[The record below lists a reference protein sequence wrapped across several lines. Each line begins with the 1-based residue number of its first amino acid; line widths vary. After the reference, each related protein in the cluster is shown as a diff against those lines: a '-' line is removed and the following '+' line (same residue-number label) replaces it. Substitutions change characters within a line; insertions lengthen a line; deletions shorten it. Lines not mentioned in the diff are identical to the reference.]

1 MGKTTTLDAYYKR
14 QRDEAPQV
22 ASNPSTLP
30 SSSQEQQFKGPRIEE
45 VDISSLKKD
54 SGKRLSIWK
63 YQVDQCDKIRRA
75 YINARPYLM

>member
-30 SSSQEQQFKGPRIEE
+30 SSSQEQQFKGPR
-45 VDISSLKKD
+45 S
-54 SGKRLSIWK
+54 R
-63 YQVDQCDKIRRA
+63 
-75 YINARPYLM
+75 YLLT